1 MKLCVLDCSF
11 AMSWVFADEANSL
24 ADSLLNRLRERDSV
38 VVPAV
43 LWGLE
48 VSNVLQAACR
58 KKRMTRIQA
67 EEKRQF
73 MAELPVIEV
82 IPPHGLAEAIFDLS
96 TNHHLTSYDAAYLA
110 LAIEERLSLA
120 TKDDDLRKAARDSE
134 VAIWGEG
141 AAR

>member
-1 MKLCVLDCSF
+1 
-11 AMSWVFADEANSL
+11 MSWVFADEANSL
-24 ADSLLNRLRERDSV
+24 ADALLNRLRERDSV

-67 EEKRQF
+67 EEKRRF
-73 MAELPVIEV
+73 MAELPVVEV

-96 TNHHLTSYDAAYLA
+96 TNHHLTSYDAAYLT
-110 LAIEERLSLA
+110 LAIEEKLPLA
-120 TKDDDLRKAARDSE
+120 TKDGALSNAARDSG
-134 VAIWGEG
+134 VALWG
-141 AAR
+141 ASATL